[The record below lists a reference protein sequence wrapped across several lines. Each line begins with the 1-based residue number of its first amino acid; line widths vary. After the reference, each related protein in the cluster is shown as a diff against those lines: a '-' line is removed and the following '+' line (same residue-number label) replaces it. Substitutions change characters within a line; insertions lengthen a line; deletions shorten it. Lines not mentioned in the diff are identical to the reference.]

1 MRSPES
7 IFTYGQCKM
16 SETTFM
22 QELRCKLGAT
32 RGETSVKQMMGT
44 LRSINGGKP
53 FNNLKFLSDDKA
65 VLEVIN
71 SRSLLTRGSYFSTIT
86 NALATQGRTKKLIN
100 KYATTAKATWTEI
113 QSRDV
118 HEKTAKQE
126 ESMIPMEDIVKRR
139 QELQE
144 IVEALGEEPNHTER
158 ECITLWLLI
167 CLYTEIAPRR
177 NQDYAYMIVVQ
188 ELPEE
193 QDMNAN
199 YLVLSTKEFVFNKY
213 KTKNHYGQQVIDIPD
228 ELMSHIEMYLKYHPQ
243 RDRDSYELIPGI
255 NKTNGITR
263 LLNKAFN
270 KKIGATALRHIYL
283 SDKYAKVVQERQEDA
298 AAMAH
303 SVNVQTGY
311 IKL

>member
-1 MRSPES
+1 MQES
-7 IFTYGQCKM
+7 VDPNHLSEGTYRDNMQDMVAKGRGRNKYLASVKNRVPRGQILPMASEM
-16 SETTFM
+16 SETAFM
-22 QELRCKLGAT
+22 QELWAKLGAT
-32 RGETSVKQMMGT
+32 RSESSVKQMMGT

-53 FNNLKFLSDDKA
+53 FSNLKFLSDDKA
-65 VLEVIN
+65 VMEVIN

-139 QELQE
+139 EELMAAVE
-144 IVEALGEEPNHTER
+144 GFGEELTPMDREALTM
-158 ECITLWLLI
+158 WLLI
-167 CLYTEIAPRR
+167 CLYTEVAPRR
-177 NQDYAYMIVVQ
+177 NQDYAYMMVVS

-228 ELMSHIEMYLKYHPQ
+228 VLMEHIKTYIKHHPQ
-243 RDRDSYELIPGI
+243 RNED
-255 NKTNGITR
+255 
-263 LLNKAFN
+263 
-270 KKIGATALRHIYL
+270 IY
-283 SDKYAKVVQERQEDA
+283 
-298 AAMAH
+298 
-303 SVNVQTGY
+303 
-311 IKL
+311 